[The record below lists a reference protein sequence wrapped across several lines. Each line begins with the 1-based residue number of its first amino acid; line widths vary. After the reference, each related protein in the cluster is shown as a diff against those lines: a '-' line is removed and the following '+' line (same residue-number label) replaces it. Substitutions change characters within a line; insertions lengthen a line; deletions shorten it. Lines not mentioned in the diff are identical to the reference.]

1 MMGNCQVRFLG
12 EGCRATC
19 HLLPDQGDYE
29 THLAQRLFEYF
40 YRLYDRYRL
49 PIITMAILTDDS
61 PTWRPDRYQINACDL
76 SILDFQFFP
85 KKLLDYQ
92 GQEPELLEMDNPFG
106 TVVVAHLSALA
117 TSPDPEARYQHK
129 FSLTRRLRNGHDT
142 RRDPASVLFHR
153 WYIDAA

>member
-1 MMGNCQVRFLG
+1 M
-12 EGCRATC
+12 
-19 HLLPDQGDYE
+19 
-29 THLAQRLFEYF
+29 FEYF

-117 TSPDPEARYQHK
+117 TRPDPEARYQHK
-129 FSLTRRLRNGHDT
+129 FSLTRRL
-142 RRDPASVLFHR
+142 
-153 WYIDAA
+153 